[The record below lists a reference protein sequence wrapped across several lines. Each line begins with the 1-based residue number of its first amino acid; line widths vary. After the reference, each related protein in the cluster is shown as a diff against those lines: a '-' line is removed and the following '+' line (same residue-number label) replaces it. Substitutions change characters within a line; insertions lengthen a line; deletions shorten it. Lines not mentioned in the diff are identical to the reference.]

1 MKLKIN
7 KFVTSAIRE
16 IQAKSILN
24 PSRLGCDYAINPY
37 NGCAFGC
44 AYCYA
49 IFMSRMGHQNENWG
63 EWVDVKINAPELLI
77 HDLGHK
83 KPGSVFF
90 SSVTDPYQGL
100 ETKYQLTRK
109 CLEILVDVKYPA
121 PISILT
127 KSPLVTRDI
136 DLFKKLDCEV
146 GMTVTSTGDPITR
159 LIETHAPPNH
169 LRIKTLKK
177 LHKAGINTYAFVG
190 PLLPHLAEKPKEL
203 EKLFEALKQA
213 GVSDIL
219 IEHINLSP
227 YIKKRLYLFIL
238 KNLPQELVK
247 FKMAE
252 KEEYQE
258 RLTRLIN
265 QLLAKIKFKSKRIIT
280 HND

>member
-1 MKLKIN
+1 MK
-7 KFVTSAIRE
+7 IRE

-24 PSRLGCDYAINPY
+24 PSKLGCDYAINPY

-49 IFMSRMGHQNENWG
+49 IFMSRQGHQNENWG
-63 EWVDVKINAPELLI
+63 EWVDIKINAPALLI
-77 HDLGHK
+77 RDLRYK
-83 KPGSVFF
+83 KPGSIFF

-109 CLEILVDVKYPA
+109 CLEILANARYQA

-136 DLFKKLDCEV
+136 DLFKKLDGEV
-146 GMTVTSTGDPITR
+146 GLTVTSMGDPITR
-159 LIETHAPPNH
+159 LLETHAPPH
-169 LRIKTLKK
+169 QARIRALKDLHQAGIKTY
-177 LHKAGINTYAFVG
+177 TFVG

-203 EKLFEALKQA
+203 EKLFKTLKQA
-213 GVSDIL
+213 GVEDIWV
-219 IEHINLSP
+219 EHINLSP

-238 KNLPQELVK
+238 KNLPKELKK

-252 KEEYQE
+252 EPKYQE
-258 RLTRLIN
+258 KLDKLLN
-265 QLLAKIKFKSKRIIT
+265 QVLSKIKFKTKKIIR
-280 HND
+280 HP

>member
-1 MKLKIN
+1 MK
-7 KFVTSAIRE
+7 IRE
-16 IQAKSILN
+16 IRAKSILN
-24 PSRLGCDYAINPY
+24 PSKLGCDYAINPY

-49 IFMSRMGHQNENWG
+49 IFMSQMGHHNENWG

-77 HDLGHK
+77 RELQHK
-83 KPGSVFF
+83 KPGSIFF
-90 SSVTDPYQGL
+90 SSVTDPYQGV
-100 ETKYQLTRK
+100 ETKYKLTRK
-109 CLEILVDVKYPA
+109 CLEILADARYPA

-159 LIETHAPPNH
+159 LLETHAPPH
-169 LRIKTLKK
+169 QARIQALKE
-177 LHKAGINTYAFVG
+177 LHDAGIKTYAFIG
-190 PLLPHLAEKPKEL
+190 PLLPHLAGKPKEL
-203 EKLFEALKQA
+203 ENLFLALKEV
-213 GVSDIL
+213 GVEDIWV
-219 IEHINLSP
+219 EHINLSP
-227 YIKKRLYLFIL
+227 YIKNRLYLFIL

-252 KEEYQE
+252 NPEYQK

-265 QLLAKIKFKSKRIIT
+265 QILSKIKFKSKKII
-280 HND
+280 HH

>member
-1 MKLKIN
+1 MK
-7 KFVTSAIRE
+7 IRE
-16 IQAKSILN
+16 IKAKSILN
-24 PSRLGCDYAINPY
+24 PSKLGCDYAINPY

-49 IFMSRMGHQNENWG
+49 TFMSRMGHQNENWG

-77 HDLGHK
+77 NDLQHK
-83 KPGSVFF
+83 KPGSIFF

-109 CLEILVDVKYPA
+109 CLEILSDVRYPA

-146 GMTVTSTGDPITR
+146 GLTVTSMGDPITK
-159 LIETHAPPNH
+159 LLETHAPPH
-169 LRIKTLKK
+169 QSRIQALRD
-177 LHKAGINTYAFVG
+177 LHSAGIKTYAFVG
-190 PLLPHLAEKPKEL
+190 PLLPHLAEKPDEL
-203 EKLFEALKQA
+203 EKLFKRLKQS
-213 GVSDIL
+213 GVEDIWV
-219 IEHINLSP
+219 EHINLSP
-227 YIKKRLYLFIL
+227 YIKKRLYLFVL

-252 KEEYQE
+252 DPKYQE
-258 RLTRLIN
+258 KLTRLVN
-265 QLLAKIKFKSKRIIT
+265 QLLSKIKFKSQKIIT
-280 HND
+280 HD

>member
-1 MKLKIN
+1 MK
-7 KFVTSAIRE
+7 IRE

-24 PSRLGCDYAINPY
+24 PSKLGCDYAINPY

-63 EWVDVKINAPELLI
+63 EWVDVKINAPQLLI
-77 HDLGHK
+77 HDLKHK
-83 KPGSVFF
+83 KPGSIFI

-100 ETKYQLTRK
+100 ETKYKLTRK
-109 CLEILVDVKYPA
+109 CLEILADVKYPA

-136 DLFKKLDCEV
+136 DLFKRLDAEV
-146 GMTVTSTGDPITR
+146 GMTVTSMGDPITK
-159 LIETHAPPNH
+159 LLETNAPVH
-169 LRIKTLKK
+169 SARIRALKE
-177 LHKAGINTYAFVG
+177 LHQAGITTYAFVG
-190 PLLPHLAEKPKEL
+190 PLLPHLTEKPEEL
-203 EKLFEALKQA
+203 EKLFKTLKQT
-213 GVSDIL
+213 GVEDIWV
-219 IEHINLSP
+219 EHINLSP

-238 KNLPQELVK
+238 KNLPEQLPK

-252 KEEYQE
+252 NPEYQE

-265 QLLAKIKFKSKRIIT
+265 QLLSKIKFRTQRIIT
-280 HND
+280 HD